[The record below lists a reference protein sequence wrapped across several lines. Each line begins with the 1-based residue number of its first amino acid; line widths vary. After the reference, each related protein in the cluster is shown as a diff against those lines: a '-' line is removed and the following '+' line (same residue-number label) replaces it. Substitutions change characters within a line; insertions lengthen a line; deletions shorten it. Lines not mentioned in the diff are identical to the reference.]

1 MKKVVLLSLAFLSLH
16 CWGQGE
22 SGIEWNLGI
31 IQPGVI
37 SSETPTIINRVD
49 AQVIIED
56 KFGVDA
62 MMNLPVLRQLDFE
75 RQRSEY
81 LLDVAHATA
90 EARLAVST
98 IPWTLEKSYNFD
110 ANTEE
115 ARIHDR
121 FYDQKRVF
129 HRIQIDGGV
138 NYFQSA
144 LTEDISV
151 VIRPSSIPGLGN
163 SITERT
169 FLANKWV
176 VNTHIG
182 ISYVWNVD
190 FINRPKGKDVVKNT
204 SHRYYAHLLF
214 NTNNDWVA
222 FERTEEFRNENG
234 SRKEIVTIEELQDVE
249 DIESTIF
256 KDNFGFRLG
265 CRIFS
270 RKDEVKFLNYSF
282 LNIEIMRCPLP
293 GLSYGNQTIV
303 QAALGF
309 GIGSKR

>member
-1 MKKVVLLSLAFLSLH
+1 MKKVFLFIFSFASFF

-22 SGIEWNLGI
+22 SGLEWNLGL

-37 SSETPTIINRVD
+37 SSGTPTIINRVD
-49 AQVIIED
+49 GQVIIEE
-56 KFGVDA
+56 KFGLDA
-62 MMNLPVLRQLDFE
+62 MINIPLLRQLDFE
-75 RQRSEY
+75 RMRSEY
-81 LLDVAHATA
+81 LEDVAHPTV
-90 EARLAVST
+90 EARLGLST
-98 IPWTLEKSYNFD
+98 LAWKFEKSYNFD

-115 ARIHDR
+115 ARIRDNY
-121 FYDQKRVF
+121 YDQKTMF
-129 HRIQIDGGV
+129 HIVQFDGGV

-144 LTEDISV
+144 LTEDISLR
-151 VIRPSSIPGLGN
+151 ILPSGVPGLGN

-169 FLANKWV
+169 FISNKSV
-176 VNTHIG
+176 VNTHLG
-182 ISYVWNVD
+182 VSYVWNVD

-214 NTNNDWVA
+214 NTNNDWIV
-222 FERTEEFRNENG
+222 FRQTEEFRNENG
-234 SRKEIVTIEELQDVE
+234 MKIRSVTTTELEDVE
-249 DIESTIF
+249 NIEDQIF
-256 KDNFGFRLG
+256 KDNFGFRIG

-270 RKDEVKFLNYSF
+270 RKDDAKFLNYSF

-293 GLSYGNQTIV
+293 GLTYSNQTIV

>member
-1 MKKVVLLSLAFLSLH
+1 MKKVILVSLTFFSLH

-22 SGIEWNLGI
+22 SGIEWNVGF

-37 SSETPTIINRVD
+37 SSGTPTIINRVD
-49 AQVIIED
+49 GQVIIED

-62 MMNLPVLRQLDFE
+62 MINIPLLKQLDFE
-75 RQRSEY
+75 RVKSEY
-81 LLDVAHATA
+81 LKVVTHPTV
-90 EARLAVST
+90 EARLCVST
-98 IPWTLEKSYNFD
+98 IPWTLEKSFNFD

-115 ARIHDR
+115 ARIRDNY
-121 FYDQKRVF
+121 FDQKRVF
-129 HRIQIDGGV
+129 HRIQMDGGI

-144 LTEDISV
+144 LTEDIAL
-151 VIRPSSIPGLGN
+151 VIRPGSNPGIGN
-163 SITERT
+163 SIAERT
-169 FLANKWV
+169 FLANKSV
-176 VNTHIG
+176 LNTHLG

-214 NTNNDWVA
+214 NTNNDWVVFRQA
-222 FERTEEFRNENG
+222 EEYRNENG
-234 SRKEIVTIEELQDVE
+234 TSTKSVTITELE
-249 DIESTIF
+249 DAENIESRII
-256 KDNFGFRLG
+256 KDNFGFRVG

-270 RKDEVKFLNYSF
+270 RKDDAKFLNYSF

-293 GLSYGNQTIV
+293 GLTYSNQTIV
-303 QAALGF
+303 QASLGF